1 MEIVEL
7 RNVTKQFGDRTVLRD
22 YSLIISEGQFVA
34 IRGASG
40 TGKSTLLNIIG
51 MLLSI
56 DKGEVWIKGYKNPRF
71 GTKSSQKLLRREISY
86 MFQNFGL
93 IDNATVKENLELV
106 LRFKKLSSKE
116 KKEKISWALKEVGLD
131 NYQDKKIYTLSGGEQ
146 QRIAFAKILLKDANI
161 ILADEPTGSLDV
173 NNRDIVMGLLKK
185 IHEKGKTIIMVTHD
199 DYVAAC
205 ADVIVEL

>member
-7 RNVTKQFGDRTVLRD
+7 RNVTKQFDERTVLRD

-71 GTKSSQKLLRREISY
+71 GTKCSQKLLRREISY

-93 IDNATVKENLELV
+93 IDNATVKENLELA
-106 LRFKKLSSKE
+106 LHFKKLSSKE